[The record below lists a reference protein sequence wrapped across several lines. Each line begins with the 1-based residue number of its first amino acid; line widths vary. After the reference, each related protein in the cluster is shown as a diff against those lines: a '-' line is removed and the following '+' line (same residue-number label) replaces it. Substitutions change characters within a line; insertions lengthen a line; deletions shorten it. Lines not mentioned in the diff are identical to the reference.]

1 MTMTS
6 LVWNKITELAAQ
18 IESKFDNTGS
28 RVIGHEKEYD
38 WYNAIYT
45 SNQYRRA
52 HIEIVDHRANYK
64 IYILHSTVFP
74 HFNDPS
80 PIWGFDVICGPNK
93 ITGAFHDFSW
103 AGDNS
108 HTMHKWFNKTVGNLT
123 WNKPRQLPQWAQA
136 IFSPSMIAAGNLQDE
151 SEIDQLCN
159 IALTT
164 LDYYLA
170 NVGLS
175 QESGS
180 DYHMAQ
186 NRYCHYQKQ
195 NPQVIQ
201 SMMAMGIEKSVIER
215 FVNEVL
221 FPEID

>member
-1 MTMTS
+1 MTS
-6 LVWNKITELAAQ
+6 VVWNKITDLATQ
-18 IESKFDNTGS
+18 IESKFDITGS
-28 RVIGHEKEYD
+28 RVVGHEKEYN

-45 SNQYRRA
+45 SEKYRRA
-52 HIEIVDHRANYK
+52 HIEIVDHRDNYK
-64 IYILHSTVFP
+64 IYILHSTIFP

-108 HTMHKWFNKTVGNLT
+108 HKMHAWFEQTVRPLT
-123 WNKPRQLPQWAQA
+123 WNKPRQLPSWAKS
-136 IFSPSMIAAGNLQDE
+136 IFSSSMIAAGNLQDE
-151 SEIDQLCN
+151 NEIDQLIN
-159 IALTT
+159 VTLTT
-164 LDYYLA
+164 LDYYLN
-170 NVGLS
+170 NVGFT

-186 NRYCHYQKQ
+186 NRYCYYQKQ
-195 NPQVIQ
+195 NPQVVQ
-201 SMMAMGIEKSVIER
+201 SMIAMGIEKSVIEK